1 MYYVR
6 TCKANVLRGSLSEIS
21 EYVGAQLR
29 NKSDVL
35 WEKIVVELDP
45 YLLLV
50 GLENKSS
57 AYLPPHTC

>member
-6 TCKANVLRGSLSEIS
+6 TCKAYVLRGSLSEIS

-35 WEKIVVELDP
+35 WEKIIVEPDP

-50 GLENKSS
+50 GLENKLS
-57 AYLPPHTC
+57 AYLPSHTC